1 MCQPFIGPKIY
12 EDPFFYH
19 FFFMLFF
26 FYFILSFHLK
36 KNNKHQILIDRIFF
50 IFATN
55 FQFFFYQIDVCN
67 RVDKVVNSYIKTLGM
82 LLQ

>member
-12 EDPFFYH
+12 EDPFFIIY
-19 FFFMLFF
+19 FSCYLFL
-26 FYFILSFHLK
+26 FYFIFSCK
-36 KNNKHQILIDRIFF
+36 KNNKHQILIDINFF

-55 FQFFFYQIDVCN
+55 LQIFFYQIDVCN
-67 RVDKVVNSYIKTLGM
+67 QVDKVVNSYIKTLGM